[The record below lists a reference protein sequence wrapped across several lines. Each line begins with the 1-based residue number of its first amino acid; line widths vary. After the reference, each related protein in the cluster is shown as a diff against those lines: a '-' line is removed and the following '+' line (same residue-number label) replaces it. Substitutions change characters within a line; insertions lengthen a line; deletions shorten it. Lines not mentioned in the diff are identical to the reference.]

1 MKRWSTNLLK
11 QIIYK
16 FDFLHYQTNVSEK
29 QVKALHGMMSI
40 RKRLLINSYISNKK
54 VEMNQC
60 LLKKKIIMKLFELFW
75 RLLPLGHL
83 KVSRWH
89 KNILQDSLVSDERVM
104 RETSWP
110 HIYCFENLSNLH
122 ISMYD
127 IHQYREVV
135 SVSIF
140 TPTTGILQLQTCA
153 AEAQI
158 WPCQVTAGSLQLLAG
173 AWKTNEPNKLLRELV
188 LDY

>member
-1 MKRWSTNLLK
+1 MSQKNGLKHYTEWWALEKGYWLTVISATKRWK
-11 QIIYK
+11 RI
-16 FDFLHYQTNVSEK
+16 NVYS
-29 QVKALHGMMSI
+29 
-40 RKRLLINSYISNKK
+40 
-54 VEMNQC
+54 
-60 LLKKKIIMKLFELFW
+60 KKKNEIMFELFW

-83 KVSRWH
+83 KASRWH
-89 KNILQDSLVSDERVM
+89 KNILQDSLVLDERVM

-110 HIYCFENLSNLH
+110 HIYCFENLSDLH

-127 IHQYREVV
+127 IHQHREVV

-153 AEAQI
+153 AKAQI
-158 WPCQVTAGSLQLLAG
+158 WPCQVIAGSLQLLAG